1 MKEALTWIGEQSSL
15 TLWLVFAGVC
25 LLLILIPSYRKIV
38 KLLSAFF
45 SFRRAEVVD
54 FSWRHAQDYYL
65 CTLKGKAYYW
75 NPDGKSFVLE
85 GGKILLNWKVVGAF
99 RIDIVEIGSNLSG
112 NSVSV
117 IARKEHNKY
126 TLIAHTL
133 WGKLTH
139 VLEIPQEAYR
149 TIQTVNF
156 SEDGHFRQ
164 RSQKLKRKS
173 FLDPVFRGKSL
184 AVKKINSSFTSICRL
199 LLKKNNRIY
208 VKPKW
213 VKQQQFKRWNI
224 SERNSLKKIFFFN
237 PRRFDNIKIE
247 QEEKLFDTKF

>member
-1 MKEALTWIGEQSSL
+1 
-15 TLWLVFAGVC
+15 
-25 LLLILIPSYRKIV
+25 
-38 KLLSAFF
+38 
-45 SFRRAEVVD
+45 AEVVD

-65 CTLKGKAYYW
+65 CTLKGKSYYW

-117 IARKEHNKY
+117 IARKEHNTY

-139 VLEIPQEAYR
+139 VLEIPQEVYR
-149 TIQTVNF
+149 TLQTVNF

-164 RSQKLKRKS
+164 RPQKLKRTS
-173 FLDPVFRGKSL
+173 FLEPVFRGKSL
-184 AVKKINSSFTSICRL
+184 RVRNLRTTFAQLIKWRGMHHSRFYAKAPKVTYESKPRWHVNRNNSIKKMVFFKPQRFNSIT
-199 LLKKNNRIY
+199 
-208 VKPKW
+208 
-213 VKQQQFKRWNI
+213 
-224 SERNSLKKIFFFN
+224 
-237 PRRFDNIKIE
+237 IE
-247 QEEKLFDTKF
+247 EHDKLI